1 MMRLS
6 RITLGALWFVTVL
19 VFLLLYSPLVIPI
32 ISSFFSISHG
42 EVQWND
48 PSLSSYAALAGNEG
62 ILEAVDNTLIV
73 GFSTSLLSLVCGTLL
88 ALHYCGGKSMGREV
102 MQFAIYLPF
111 LMPPIITGLSL
122 LIFFRE
128 TGIPRSLVTV
138 IAAHTVFVQAL
149 AYRTIVVRLQS
160 IGPHMV
166 EASADLGASP
176 WQTVVHILLPNLSS
190 TLIGAGV
197 LSFALSFDETM
208 ITLLVTGTDTTLP
221 IRLWAMMRL
230 GFTPD
235 INALVAIILA
245 LTTLLCI
252 LAVRLL
258 LPKEIEFGEQI

>member
-1 MMRLS
+1 MMRLPGYA
-6 RITLGALWFVTVL
+6 IGALWAMTGA

-32 ISSFFSISHG
+32 VSSFFAIAHG
-42 EVQWND
+42 EVQWHD
-48 PSLSSYAALAGNEG
+48 PSLASYAALTANAG
-62 ILEAVDNTLIV
+62 ILEAVGNTLIV
-73 GFSTSLLSLVCGTLL
+73 GFSASVLSIVCGTLL
-88 ALHYCGGKSMGREV
+88 AIHYCGGKSLGREA

-128 TGIPRSLVTV
+128 TGIPRSLMTV
-138 IAAHTVFVQAL
+138 IVAHTVFVQAL
-149 AYRTIVVRLQS
+149 TYRTIVVRLQS
-160 IGPHMV
+160 IGPEMI
-166 EASADLGASP
+166 EASTDLGASA
-176 WQTVVHILLPNLSS
+176 WQTFIHIILPNVAS

-208 ITLLVTGTDTTLP
+208 ITLLVTGTDSTLP

-230 GFTPD
+230 GFSPD

-258 LPKEIEFGEQI
+258 LPEETEPAE